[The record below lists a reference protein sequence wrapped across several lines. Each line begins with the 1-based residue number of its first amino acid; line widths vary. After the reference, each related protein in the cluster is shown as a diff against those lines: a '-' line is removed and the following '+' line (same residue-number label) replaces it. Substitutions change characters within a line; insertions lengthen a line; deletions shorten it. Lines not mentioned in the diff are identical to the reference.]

1 MLNLLSSSLAL
12 LWNEDLSIKKIYR
25 RRNKKFICNL
35 MDYINFHQKMQDL
48 MVGTV
53 WLYPTA
59 AGTGLV
65 AYPAV
70 V

>member
-1 MLNLLSSSLAL
+1 
-12 LWNEDLSIKKIYR
+12 
-25 RRNKKFICNL
+25 
-35 MDYINFHQKMQDL
+35 MDYINFHHKMQDL